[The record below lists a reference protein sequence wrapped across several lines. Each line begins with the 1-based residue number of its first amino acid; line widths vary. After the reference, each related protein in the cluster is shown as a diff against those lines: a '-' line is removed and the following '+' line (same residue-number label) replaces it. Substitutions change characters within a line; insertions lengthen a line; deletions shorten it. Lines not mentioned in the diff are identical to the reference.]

1 MFGYRNS
8 TVTLTN
14 SGTIAGDD
22 GAFFGA
28 GGDVTN
34 QTGGNI
40 TGVLVGLNIKGPANI
55 ANAGIILGA
64 TQTGIDLAGQGNVTN
79 SGLVSGGKYGL
90 LLASGDVTNQA
101 GGVIT
106 GPSAGVEFSGAGVLS
121 NAGLISAGNG
131 PISFG
136 VLVESDAD
144 VTNLA
149 GGTITGTYALA
160 IRGAGTVTNAG
171 LIGGAA
177 TAGEALYIGKNA
189 LVTNQAGGSIASAGA
204 YGIIINGAGT
214 VINAAGATISSATA
228 STGAYRGAA
237 LYISGPGNVTN
248 AGAIT
253 AGGDATVGVYLEAG
267 GLRDQRREDPGG
279 QYGVYTAGNTTITN
293 AAGGTISFTGNA
305 TAINKYS
312 AVQVNGV
319 GTVTNAGNISGAATI
334 FAYGVRMSSG
344 TLTNSGNIVVN
355 GLASLAV
362 DITGAGSVTNSGTI
376 KGTLGVGIVTGNVTN
391 LKTGAIAGSIEGI
404 VMLTG
409 TVTNAGYIGNRN
421 GYAGIGIVKDGVIV
435 NQAGGTISGGGFG
448 IVGVIG
454 NTTVTNAAGATIS
467 ASGNS
472 TTFASGFGLGV
483 YIRSIGS
490 ITNAGTISAVGN
502 TSGGIELRGGGTVVN
517 TGVISGGL
525 YGVTTAGIGLYGSTG
540 GTVTNAGTISGGA
553 ASVVFLGNTTNVL
566 TLETGSTLI
575 GSAIGSAGAGAT
587 NALVLQGHGVANN
600 VFVNFNTLT
609 VNASGVWALNGGSTI
624 GATSINSGDLEVGD
638 AGHPGAVLTS
648 PVTINAGGTL
658 SGHGTVAGSVVDNG
672 GTVSPGGTIGTLTIS
687 GNLTLNAG
695 STTDIEIA
703 PPSQSSLLMVA
714 GTAALGGGVDF
725 LADPGVYRKGEQF
738 HFLTAGAISGAFTSV
753 VVSNGLPGSLVQG
766 ATTDTLTLL
775 AGNFAPVGGTSNQN
789 AVGAAVN
796 DVPVGAGDF
805 DAVANPLIAL
815 GPGAAQNHALDE
827 LGGEI
832 YADTLSVG
840 RQATRG
846 FLATL
851 GDRLEGAE
859 LRRRCADVRRH
870 HRRPGGVGP
879 GAWPLRQPQRRW
891 QRARVQR
898 QRRRSRLRR
907 LRRIGRRH
915 GRRGAELGRDQPFP
929 AGPAAIGTL
938 RFNPDRGL
946 WRGALRRHGLCER
959 RGQRRLH
966 QWPWRA
972 GHRLYRREPA
982 RNGRLR
988 RDHRRPCR
996 QPRRP
1001 HADERWVDG
1010 RTQRGDRLLQHPPG
1024 RCTGVR
1030 RGLGRP
1036 GRGRAHA
1043 NGQRKPG
1050 RGPVRQRHADRPG
1063 SALGRHQDRLGARL
1077 QRRDADG
1084 GRSLPGDPG
1093 GGVQALWS
1101 RRRQGRRSVQR
1112 RPEPRR
1118 FASAQRL
1125 RPLRRVDRPGRH
1137 RADPRPRA
1145 QIPLV
1150 NP

>member
-1 MFGYRNS
+1 
-8 TVTLTN
+8 
-14 SGTIAGDD
+14 
-22 GAFFGA
+22 
-28 GGDVTN
+28 
-34 QTGGNI
+34 
-40 TGVLVGLNIKGPANI
+40 
-55 ANAGIILGA
+55 
-64 TQTGIDLAGQGNVTN
+64 
-79 SGLVSGGKYGL
+79 
-90 LLASGDVTNQA
+90 
-101 GGVIT
+101 
-106 GPSAGVEFSGAGVLS
+106 
-121 NAGLISAGNG
+121 
-131 PISFG
+131 
-136 VLVESDAD
+136 
-144 VTNLA
+144 
-149 GGTITGTYALA
+149 
-160 IRGAGTVTNAG
+160 
-171 LIGGAA
+171 
-177 TAGEALYIGKNA
+177 
-189 LVTNQAGGSIASAGA
+189 
-204 YGIIINGAGT
+204 
-214 VINAAGATISSATA
+214 
-228 STGAYRGAA
+228 
-237 LYISGPGNVTN
+237 
-248 AGAIT
+248 
-253 AGGDATVGVYLEAG
+253 
-267 GLRDQRREDPGG
+267 
-279 QYGVYTAGNTTITN
+279 
-293 AAGGTISFTGNA
+293 
-305 TAINKYS
+305 
-312 AVQVNGV
+312 
-319 GTVTNAGNISGAATI
+319 
-334 FAYGVRMSSG
+334 MSSG

-587 NALVLQGHGVANN
+587 NAVVLQGHGVANN

-609 VNASGVWALNGGSTI
+609 VNASGVWALNGVSTI

-738 HFLTAGAISGAFTSV
+738 HFLTAGAIIGAFTSV

-789 AVGAAVN
+789 AIGAAVN

-851 GDRLEGAE
+851 GDRLEGA
-859 LRRRCADVRRH
+859 DS
-870 HRRPGGVGP
+870 
-879 GAWPLRQPQRRW
+879 GAAAQM
-891 QRARVQR
+891 
-898 QRRRSRLRR
+898 S
-907 LRRIGRRH
+907 
-915 GRRGAELGRDQPFP
+915 GATAGDPAVWGQVLGRFDKLSGDGNAHGFNAN
-929 AGPAAIGTL
+929 AGGLAFGASGVWGAATAGAALSWDETNL
-938 RFNPDRGL
+938 SLRGL
-946 WRGALRRHGLCER
+946 P
-959 RGQRRLH
+959 QS
-966 QWPWRA
+966 
-972 GHRLYRREPA
+972 
-982 RNGRLR
+982 GRL
-988 RDHRRPCR
+988 DAT
-996 QPRRP
+996 QI
-1001 HADERWVDG
+1001 AVYGEERFGGMVYVNG
-1010 RTQRGDRLLQHPPG
+1010 AASVGFTNGHGERAIAF
-1024 RCTGVR
+1024 TGVNR
-1030 RGLGRP
+1030 RATGDFDGTTVGL
-1036 GRGRAHA
+1036 AA
-1043 NGQRKPG
+1043 N
-1050 RGPVRQRHADRPG
+1050 
-1063 SALGRHQDRLGARL
+1063 LGARMPMS
-1077 QRRDADG
+1077 DG
-1084 GRSLPGDPG
+1084 WMAEPSVGIVYS
-1093 GGVQALWS
+1093 S
-1101 RRRQGRRSVQR
+1101 IRQGSVRESGAGSADLAVADRTQTAS
-1112 RPEPRR
+1112 ESVVAVR
-1118 FASAQRL
+1118 FANATPTGQGLLSADIKIAWAHDFSGVTPTVAEAFPVTPGAAFRL
-1125 RPLRRVDRPGRH
+1125 SGANAGKDAGLFSGGLNLAASRQLSVFARYD
-1137 RADPRPRA
+1137 ASIA
-1145 QIPLV
+1145 QDDTEQILDLGLKFRW
-1150 NP
+1150 